1 VVRRVAITLFMS
13 VVLSVA
19 APVCGPS
26 PTAAAAMV
34 AYRAPSDAPI
44 VDRFR
49 PPPEPW
55 MPGNRGIDY
64 GTSAGAEITAAADGR
79 VVFAGSVAG
88 SVHVSIAH
96 DDGLRTSYSFVASA
110 AVVATQRV
118 RAGQVVAVAGGP
130 FHFGVRTPDD
140 TYLDPEAVLAGAIR
154 PRARLVPGTDD
165 GLPPLAAERR
175 SLLDSIAGG
184 GVAALAALGTA
195 ATDATGLAWHYW
207 VESHPATHAR
217 RVADVVRAWSETEC
231 TPASTPV
238 PVRRD
243 RRIVVLVSG
252 LGTHSGANTTL
263 EIDTEALGYAPADVV
278 PFSYAGGRAPRAEPV
293 AHDPFVAITERAFD
307 ARDSQQSVSESADRL
322 GVLLQ
327 QVAATEP
334 GVPIDV
340 IAHSQGGVVARLAVA
355 RAGDE
360 ARLPPEVESL
370 VTVASPHRGAPLA
383 TAVGALDRTPGGR
396 ASLSRLRDRAD
407 GLDDRLPAIG
417 DLAETSSTMS
427 ELDHRSIPERVRYVT
442 LGASGDLVVP
452 GTAALDPEADAVV
465 LLPTDVG
472 TDPHGS
478 VASSP
483 ASIREI
489 GLAVAGRGPT
499 CRPLTA
505 VMMSAV
511 MAETIH
517 WGETTLAAT
526 ALLTTAGAPIPP
538 AE

>member
-1 VVRRVAITLFMS
+1 MVRRVAIIVS
-13 VVLSVA
+13 VVVSVA
-19 APVCGPS
+19 VPMCGPWS
-26 PTAAAAMV
+26 TAV
-34 AYRAPSDAPI
+34 ADVVTYRAPSDAPI

-55 MPGNRGIDY
+55 MPGNRGIDF
-64 GTSAGAEITAAADGR
+64 GTAAGAEITAAADGR
-79 VVFAGSVAG
+79 VVFAGAVGG

-96 DDGLRTSYSFVASA
+96 DDGLRTSYSFVATA
-110 AVVATQRV
+110 TVVVTQRV
-118 RAGQVVAVAGGP
+118 RAGRVVAVAGGP

-140 TYLDPEAVLAGAIR
+140 TYLDPEAVLAGTVR

-165 GLPPLAAERR
+165 GLPALAAERR

-184 GVAALAALGTA
+184 GVAALAAVGTA
-195 ATDATGLAWHYW
+195 ATDATGLAWHYL
-207 VESHPATHAR
+207 VESLPATHAL
-217 RVADVVRAWSETEC
+217 RVAEVVRAWSSTEC

-238 PVRRD
+238 PARGE

-252 LGTHSGANTTL
+252 LGTHSGANTAL
-263 EIDTEALGYAPADVV
+263 ELDTESLGYAPADVV
-278 PFSYAGGRAPRAEPV
+278 PFSYAGGRAPRAAPV
-293 AHDPFVAITERAFD
+293 GHDPFAAITERSFD
-307 ARDSQQSVSESADRL
+307 VRDSQQSLSESADRL

-340 IAHSQGGVVARLAVA
+340 VAHSQGGVVARLAVA

-452 GTAALDPEADAVV
+452 GTAALDPEADAAV

-472 TDPHGS
+472 TGPHGS
-478 VASSP
+478 VASDPSTL
-483 ASIREI
+483 REI
-489 GLAVAGRGPT
+489 GLAVAGRDPT
-499 CRPLTA
+499 CRSLAA
-505 VMMSAV
+505 VTMSAV
-511 MAETIH
+511 MAEAIG
-517 WGETTLAAT
+517 WGETMLGAA
-526 ALLTTAGAPIPP
+526 ALVATAGAPLPP
-538 AE
+538 DD